1 MRKKRANFFE
11 GAVQGPFGFLVYYAY
26 MQSLSPKR
34 AQQKMSLNAHKKS
47 PDCSELLLVFSM
59 TAKLVCQSFEKG
71 GSFDFE
77 RVGQCVVKLGL

>member
-1 MRKKRANFFE
+1 MRKNAQIFLR
-11 GAVQGPFGFLVYYAY
+11 GAVQSPLGFLVYCAY
-26 MQSLSPKR
+26 MRPLFPKS
-34 AQQKMSLNAHKKS
+34 AQQKMPLNAHKKS